1 MNTPVYWI
9 EWSGTI
15 SQDVLLTGWA
25 ALSVTY
31 ALLAAA
37 VAWMLRGPGSG
48 MSDSTIRDSR
58 SGIRKISD
66 QRSAV
71 QDEWLPPR

>member
-31 ALLAAA
+31 PASRRSGVDA
-37 VAWMLRGPGSG
+37 PGSG
-48 MSDSTIRDSR
+48 VRDER
-58 SGIRKISD
+58 FDDPGFAISD
-66 QRSAV
+66 PE
-71 QDEWLPPR
+71 DE